1 VLCADARLLPVCWCV
16 LQIEKLSW
24 DATSKLLAAAVG
36 NDVLV
41 W

>member
-1 VLCADARLLPVCWCV
+1 MLCAITAVS
-16 LQIEKLSW
+16 QIEKLSW